1 MNDTTALPPGG
12 RSSYELTPG
21 KLNRIETNT
30 PARFEIVTQA
40 GTIIAGTLVPNA
52 PIEITPHGDIVSV
65 HLNLLPRPDLQ
76 KVETE

>member
-1 MNDTTALPPGG
+1 MNDTTSLPPGG
-12 RSSYELTPG
+12 RSSFEITPG

-52 PIEITPHGDIVSV
+52 PIEITPHDDIVSV
-65 HLNLLPRPDLQ
+65 HINLLPRPDLQ
-76 KVETE
+76 QFDTD